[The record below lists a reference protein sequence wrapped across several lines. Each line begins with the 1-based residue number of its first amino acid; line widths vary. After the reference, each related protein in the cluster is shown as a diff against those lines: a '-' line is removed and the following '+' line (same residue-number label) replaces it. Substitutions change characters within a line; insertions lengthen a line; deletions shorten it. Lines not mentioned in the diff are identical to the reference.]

1 MAGGMLQWLLLSWD
15 PERMV
20 ISSLASDGLSKSCEA
35 TNTIPRSHLKCGSQ
49 TLIWPQNLCLLGQIT
64 DRGLCNQQN
73 TTKIR
78 ACPMQDLLIKDTV
91 ASILV
96 VLSYVC
102 GWAIQPTKRK
112 ISCL

>member
-1 MAGGMLQWLLLSWD
+1 MAGGVLQWLLLFWD

-35 TNTIPRSHLKCGSQ
+35 TNTIPHPHLKCGSQ
-49 TLIWPQNLCLLGQIT
+49 TLMWPHNLCLLGQIT

-78 ACPMQDLLIKDTV
+78 ACPIQDLVIKDTV

-96 VLSYVC
+96 VLSYAC

-112 ISCL
+112 IRCL